1 MNYKDAIQR
10 AAQLANQG
18 QFAQADKVCR
28 DIIAANDQFHPAY
41 HLLGKLALHAGR
53 DDIAIGMLHKATL
66 IAANNANYQRDFGEV
81 LCLNGKSNDAMMVL
95 NRALSLN
102 PNDAKS
108 HYIAGMAL
116 SNLGMLDKSL
126 KAYQTA
132 VKITPEYGPA
142 YNNMAVIL
150 ENKNDLN
157 AAKEAYNKAISI
169 NVKHPEPHN
178 NLASILISEGSIKD
192 AVKHLIAAI
201 DARPDYIEAHHNL
214 STLKKYK
221 LYDVH
226 IEYLE
231 SILKNVDQLPTENKA
246 RLYFTLGKVYADL
259 EDFDKSFDHYQ
270 IGNEVKRS
278 SIEYKEDTAIG
289 FAQSIKTIFDHK
301 FMLKKIEK
309 GNDDPTPIFIVG
321 MPRSG
326 STLIEQILSGHSD
339 VFAAGELFFLGDII
353 KDKKPN
359 FPNGI
364 DKISDDELR
373 AIGDEYL
380 ERVKTLN
387 PDAKHIVDKMPAN
400 YQYAGLIVKIL
411 PGAHIINARRNP
423 MDCCLSI
430 YTRLFLQTLHY
441 SYDLEE
447 LGRYYARYQE
457 LMDHWHNVLEKNQL
471 LDVHYENV
479 VEDLER
485 EARKLIDFI
494 GLEWQDQILD
504 FHNQKNRVTTA
515 SAAQV
520 RKPIYT
526 SSLDRWRVYEKH
538 LGALKNILDK

>member
-1 MNYKDAIQR
+1 
-10 AAQLANQG
+10 
-18 QFAQADKVCR
+18 
-28 DIIAANDQFHPAY
+28 
-41 HLLGKLALHAGR
+41 
-53 DDIAIGMLHKATL
+53 
-66 IAANNANYQRDFGEV
+66 
-81 LCLNGKSNDAMMVL
+81 
-95 NRALSLN
+95 
-102 PNDAKS
+102 
-108 HYIAGMAL
+108 
-116 SNLGMLDKSL
+116 
-126 KAYQTA
+126 
-132 VKITPEYGPA
+132 
-142 YNNMAVIL
+142 
-150 ENKNDLN
+150 
-157 AAKEAYNKAISI
+157 
-169 NVKHPEPHN
+169 
-178 NLASILISEGSIKD
+178 
-192 AVKHLIAAI
+192 
-201 DARPDYIEAHHNL
+201 
-214 STLKKYK
+214 
-221 LYDVH
+221 
-226 IEYLE
+226 
-231 SILKNVDQLPTENKA
+231 
-246 RLYFTLGKVYADL
+246 
-259 EDFDKSFDHYQ
+259 
-270 IGNEVKRS
+270 
-278 SIEYKEDTAIG
+278 
-289 FAQSIKTIFDHK
+289 
-301 FMLKKIEK
+301 
-309 GNDDPTPIFIVG
+309 PIFIVG